1 VLILTG
7 RFGDRGAA
15 AAAGGRR
22 GRVTGLLGLGLL
34 GIGAA
39 VFAAGMAAGPSGLVA
54 HWGPDGPFLHWAAEP
69 SRSTVTLMGRGA
81 ALCAGLGVVLVLWA
95 LRRGWSGV
103 RPRVLLLAGA
113 LTAVLFALLP
123 PSGSIDI
130 LNYAIYGRITD
141 LGLDPYVTTPNEL
154 RSTGDPVGL
163 LRPRAWAKQP
173 TVYGPVATAAHALAA
188 HLGGAS
194 MGWIVFWLK
203 IGHLVAFLAT
213 AVMIDRLSGPEPAA
227 RVRAAVLWTANPL
240 ALFWMVASGHVDVL
254 AAALLTGAVLLL
266 AGRVRAGGAELGR
279 GLAAGALAGA
289 AVAAK
294 VTFLFPVLGL
304 ALACLRRPRAVA
316 AGALGAAAT
325 VAIGYL
331 AAGRTAIASLTQR
344 MAHDSDLFL
353 PIPGLLRDRPTVYS
367 ATILLSTL
375 ATAAVLWWR
384 LHRDTPPAAG
394 RDLPLD
400 TRPLIA
406 FAIACV
412 VMSPVQ
418 YPWYDAAFLP
428 LLVLLP
434 LTRFDEALVV
444 RGAVLSAVLLPGI
457 GTPPSQYEAARVAVL
472 LFSAALAVLCLFT
485 VRPRTPAPAD
495 RVPGTGARGWQA
507 HRG

>member
-1 VLILTG
+1 MNG
-7 RFGDRGAA
+7 RAGDRDTTS
-15 AAAGGRR
+15 AAGGRR
-22 GRVTGLLGLGLL
+22 GRVTGVLGLGLL
-34 GIGAA
+34 GVGAA

-54 HWGPDGPFLHWAAEP
+54 RWGPDGPFLHWAAEP
-69 SRSTVTLMGRGA
+69 SRSTVTAVSRGA
-81 ALCAGLGVVLVLWA
+81 AVCAGLGVVLVLWA
-95 LRRGWSGV
+95 LRRGWNGI
-103 RPRVLLLAGA
+103 RPRVLLPAGA

-130 LNYAIYGRITD
+130 LNYAVYGRITD
-141 LGLDPYVTTPNEL
+141 LGLDPYVMTPNEL
-154 RSTGDPVGL
+154 HHTGDPVGL

-203 IGHLVAFLAT
+203 VIHLMAFLAT
-213 AVMIDRLSGPEPAA
+213 AVMIDRLSGPEPTA

-254 AAALLTGAVLLL
+254 AVALLTGAVFLL
-266 AGRVRAGGAELGR
+266 ARRARTGRAELVH

-304 ALACLRRPRAVA
+304 AAACLRRPRTLA

-353 PIPGLLRDRPTVYS
+353 PIPEPLRDRSTVYS
-367 ATILLSTL
+367 ATILLGTL

-384 LHRDTPPAAG
+384 LHRDTSPAAG
-394 RDLPLD
+394 RDRPLD
-400 TRPLIA
+400 VRPLIA

-428 LLVLLP
+428 LLALLP

-444 RGAVLSAVLLPGI
+444 RGAVLSVVLLPGI
-457 GTPPSQYEAARVAVL
+457 GTAPSQYEAARVAVL
-472 LFSAALAVLCLFT
+472 LFSAALVLVCLFT
-485 VRPRTPAPAD
+485 VRARTPAPAG
-495 RVPGTGARGWQA
+495 RAAGTGTRGWQA

>member
-1 VLILTG
+1 MSILTG
-7 RFGDRGAA
+7 PPGVRGTTQ
-15 AAAGGRR
+15 AAGGRR
-22 GRVTGLLGLGLL
+22 GRVTALLGLGLL
-34 GIGAA
+34 GVSVA
-39 VFAAGMAAGPSGLVA
+39 VFAAGMTAGPSGLVA
-54 HWGPDGPFLHWAAEP
+54 RWGPGGPFLYWAADL
-69 SRSTVTLMGRGA
+69 SRSTVTLVSRGA
-81 ALCAGLGVVLVLWA
+81 AVCAGLGIVLVLWA

-113 LTAVLFALLP
+113 LTAILFTLLP
-123 PSGSIDI
+123 PAGSIDI
-130 LNYAIYGRITD
+130 LNYAVYGRITD
-141 LGLDPYVTTPNEL
+141 LGLDPYVMTPNEL
-154 RSTGDPVGL
+154 HHTGDPVGL

-194 MGWIVFWLK
+194 MAWIVFWLK
-203 IGHLVAFLAT
+203 VTHLVAFLAT

-254 AAALLTGAVLLL
+254 AVALLTGAVYLL
-266 AGRVRAGGAELGR
+266 ARRAHTGAAVTAH

-304 ALACLRRPRAVA
+304 ALACLRRPRTLVT
-316 AGALGAAAT
+316 GALGAAAT

-331 AAGRTAIASLTQR
+331 VAGRTAIASLTQR
-344 MAHDSDLFL
+344 MAHDNDLFL
-353 PIPGLLRDRPTVYS
+353 PIPEILRERSTVYS

-375 ATAAVLWWR
+375 VTAAVLWWR

-394 RDLPLD
+394 HDRPLD
-400 TRPLIA
+400 VRPLVA
-406 FAIACV
+406 FALACV

-428 LLVLLP
+428 LLALLP
-434 LTRFDEALVV
+434 RTRFDEAVVV
-444 RGAVLSAVLLPGI
+444 RGAVLSVVLLPGI
-457 GTPPSQYEAARVAVL
+457 GTATSQYEAARVAVL
-472 LFSAALAVLCLFT
+472 LFSAALVLLCLFT
-485 VRPRTPAPAD
+485 ARPRTPAPAP
-495 RVPGTGARGWQA
+495 RHSPAEA
-507 HRG
+507 